1 MKSLP
6 VLYLFLGLW
15 FCGVVQ
21 SGIVSEVEDVLSAG
35 ANYLRNKV
43 EAQPHKQSLAA
54 FHDFMSVH
62 NKSYS
67 SKEEYKKRYN
77 IFRNNMKIVEKLQA
91 MELGSAVYGATHLA
105 DLTQEEFKRN
115 FLGYTRN
122 DGDGDDI
129 HWPPADI
136 PDIALPDSWDWRDHG
151 AVTEVKNQ
159 GRRILLSNEVN
170 Y

>member
-1 MKSLP
+1 MKTLP

-35 ANYLRNKV
+35 ADYLRNKV

-115 FLGYTRN
+115 FLGYNRN
-122 DGDGDDI
+122 VGDGDDI